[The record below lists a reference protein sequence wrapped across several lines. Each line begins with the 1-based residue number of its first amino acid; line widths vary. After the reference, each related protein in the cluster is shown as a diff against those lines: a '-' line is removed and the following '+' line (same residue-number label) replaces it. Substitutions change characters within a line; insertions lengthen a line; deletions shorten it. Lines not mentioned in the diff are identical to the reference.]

1 MLMKMCTK
9 SLFLKGLDID
19 EDVRH
24 ITNFK
29 TNWKRNGRELKKM
42 VEYTWL
48 MFWLMKEKLNKI
60 LPLTKSM
67 Q

>member
-29 TNWKRNGRELKKM
+29 TNWKRNGRELKKNGVIYM
-42 VEYTWL
+42 INVLVNERKTW
-48 MFWLMKEKLNKI
+48 F
-60 LPLTKSM
+60 
-67 Q
+67 